1 MIRLAEW
8 LVRLTYAAIFGSLG
22 SLLLFPVRRAV
33 TVHAGPR
40 YTVALWTVLLC
51 WIGAILLLPEW
62 GWAHMRF
69 REFVYRHDLSF
80 PVRALLALYFMDM
93 WREYLPEDGV
103 WARAS
108 LPRQPEPNVIAKG
121 EASAVLLA
129 CFALWLLG
137 LLLFWVRVLVP
148 YVRVKRALRRMT
160 PADDPE
166 TREILQWEQ
175 LWLGIRGPVPTYRLP
190 GAGPAKGVF
199 SPCVVGLRS
208 PALVLPE
215 EVWRSL
221 TAEEK
226 DAVAAHELMHIRKR
240 DNLRN
245 LLLLVFHSVFWFAPV
260 LRIALRTFRQDL
272 EYLRDAQVLGE
283 TATRRERRR
292 YVEAILAVAEASA
305 KHYRPALHSGMLTGS
320 GAGFRIRLLRRG
332 EKKAVPAALAL
343 LLWALVFA
351 AMPAVLYVL
360 RHILPL
366 EVIG

>member
-1 MIRLAEW
+1 M
-8 LVRLTYAAIFGSLG
+8 T
-22 SLLLFPVRRAV
+22 
-33 TVHAGPR
+33 
-40 YTVALWTVLLC
+40 
-51 WIGAILLLPEW
+51 
-62 GWAHMRF
+62 
-69 REFVYRHDLSF
+69 
-80 PVRALLALYFMDM
+80 
-93 WREYLPEDGV
+93 
-103 WARAS
+103 
-108 LPRQPEPNVIAKG
+108 G
-121 EASAVLLA
+121 EAAAVILV

-137 LLLFWVRVLVP
+137 LLLFWLTVLCR
-148 YVRVKRALRRMT
+148 YGQMKRALRRLR
-160 PADDPE
+160 PAEDPE
-166 TREILQWEQ
+166 VGRLLAWER
-175 LWLGIRGPVPTYRLP
+175 LWLGIREPVEVYFLS
-190 GAGPAKGVF
+190 GSAGVF
-199 SPCVVGLRS
+199 SPCAVGLRS
-208 PALVLPE
+208 SALILPAELWARLSE
-215 EVWRSL
+215 RER
-221 TAEEK
+221 
-226 DAVAAHELMHIRKR
+226 DAVVAHELMHIRKR